1 VTRAQQHPN
10 GSRAGLPPVPSIP
23 LSKDTTTRPE
33 EQSLGELVREATAQ
47 ISTLVRAEV
56 ELAKMEV
63 GAEVR
68 KGLRGSVYFILAL
81 AVLMFSVFFL
91 FFTLA
96 ELLNYFVP
104 GLPRFGGYGIVFLL
118 MLATAGFLGY
128 RGFRRMRGI
137 RAPERTISTVR
148 DTAERLRHRG
158 DDVHHSV
165 R

>member
-1 VTRAQQHPN
+1 
-10 GSRAGLPPVPSIP
+10 
-23 LSKDTTTRPE
+23 
-33 EQSLGELVREATAQ
+33 
-47 ISTLVRAEV
+47 
-56 ELAKMEV
+56 M
-63 GAEVR
+63 
-68 KGLRGSVYFILAL
+68 YFILAL
-81 AVLMFSVFFL
+81 GILMFSMFFL

-96 ELLNYFVP
+96 ELLDYLVP
-104 GLPRFGGYGIVFLL
+104 GLHRWGGYGIVFVL